1 MTAAAPRYDNSH
13 ALVIGINK
21 YQRASPLGCAVSD
34 AEAVADT
41 LRRRFSFPAGNVRV
55 LLNEDAT
62 RTAIHKSFLD
72 LSGNATSVDDRLL
85 VFFAGHGHTVRARRG
100 DVGYLVPYDGNSDDL
115 SSLLR
120 WDTLTRD
127 ADLIQAKHLLFIMD
141 ACYGGLAITRAMKPG
156 SLRFLKDMLQRTA
169 RQVLTAGKAN
179 EVVAD
184 RGGPRADHSVFTGHL
199 LDALDGAATSSG
211 VVTANGVMAY
221 VCQQVGADENSSQT
235 PHYGYLQ
242 GDGDFIF
249 NPPPLDASDTD
260 ETKDEDTLI
269 PIPGTTGPPASG
281 EILTLVDKAKSLVA
295 NPLDKIRLYDLVVQE
310 TRQVLS
316 AVSSDI
322 FTVQG
327 QWSEQEF
334 ANRIIKYNEA
344 VADLRAVQML
354 LGFWAADVHRDSVT
368 LPAKRLAEQVTLT
381 SGLSV
386 WLGLRWYPVLVLTY
400 CCGLGAVAARNY
412 ANLCSLLRAEIPD
425 QRERQATT
433 SVVQAM
439 FADFSEIGSA
449 FKTLPGHERQFVPVS
464 EYLYKELQPVADDVL
479 FLGTNYETQFDR
491 TELLIALECAS
502 SSGGWGP
509 VGRFGWK
516 HKSRRGLA
524 SPLDALIAEAEAAG
538 DSWEPIKGGLFQGSL
553 DTFRRTVTEFK
564 PMVERLSWF

>member
-1 MTAAAPRYDNSH
+1 MTAASPHYENSH

-21 YQRASPLGCAVSD
+21 YQRASPLGYAVND
-34 AEAVADT
+34 AEAVAHT
-41 LRRRFSFPAGNVRV
+41 LRRRFSFPAENVRV

-62 RTAIHKSFLD
+62 RTAIHKAFLD
-72 LSGNATSVDDRLL
+72 LSGDATSVDDRLF
-85 VFFAGHGHTVRARRG
+85 VFFAGHGHTVRSSRG
-100 DVGYLVPYDGNSDDL
+100 DVGYLVPYDGDSNDL

-127 ADLIQAKHLLFIMD
+127 ADLIRAKHLLFIMD

-156 SLRFLKDMLQRTA
+156 ALRFLKDMLRRVA
-169 RQVLTAGKAN
+169 RQVLTAGKAD

-184 RGGPRADHSVFTGHL
+184 LGGPRADHSVFTGHL

-221 VCQQVGADENSSQT
+221 VYQQVGADGDSRQT
-235 PHYGYLQ
+235 PHYGYLH

-249 NPPPLDASDTD
+249 NPPHLDARDTD
-260 ETKDEDTLI
+260 ALKDEDTLI
-269 PIPGTTGPPASG
+269 PIPGITMPPLSG
-281 EILTLVDKAKSLVA
+281 ENPSLVEKAKSLVA
-295 NPLDKIRLYDLVVQE
+295 NPLDRISLYDLVVQE

-316 AVSSDI
+316 AVSSDA
-322 FTVQG
+322 FAVQE
-327 QWSEQEF
+327 QWSEEEC
-334 ANRIIKYNEA
+334 AKRIAKYNEA
-344 VADLRAVQML
+344 VADLRAAQML
-354 LGFWAADVHRDSVT
+354 LGFWGANEHRDSLT

-381 SGLSV
+381 SGLNV

-412 ANLCSLLRAEIPD
+412 SNLCGLLRSEIPD
-425 QRERQATT
+425 QRERQTT
-433 SVVQAM
+433 ISIVQAM
-439 FADFSEIGSA
+439 FADFGAIRNA

-479 FLGTNYETQFDR
+479 FLGANYEAQFDR

-516 HKSRRGLA
+516 HRSRRGLA

-538 DSWEPIKGGLFQGSL
+538 GGWEPIQGGLFMGSL
-553 DTFRRTVTEFK
+553 DKFREAAADLRTMIEGL
-564 PMVERLSWF
+564 PWI